1 MIGLC
6 QICGRNPA
14 TIYDDDLELRVCGDC
29 RASYVH
35 GDEMAME
42 DQPER
47 NGHEIPLMA
56 ATFAFACCIV
66 LFVAEPSTTAGALVI
81 CSMLG
86 YAAVAAWVA
95 LTDHARRTKRYGVTC
110 KISEVKF
117 TFGSPKKDYGSTTF
131 ESNSR
136 APVHQPFY

>member
-14 TIYDDDLELRVCGDC
+14 TIYDDDLELRVCGEC

-35 GDEMAME
+35 GDEMAVE
-42 DQPER
+42 DQPEKR
-47 NGHEIPLMA
+47 THEIPLMA

-66 LFVAEPSTTAGALVI
+66 LFVAEPSTTTGALVI

-86 YAAVAAWVA
+86 YAAVAAWAA
-95 LTDHARRTKRYGVTC
+95 LADRARCTKRYGVTC
-110 KISEVKF
+110 KISKVKF
-117 TFGSPKKDYGSTTF
+117 TFGSPKRERKYHLR
-131 ESNSR
+131 EHN
-136 APVHQPFY
+136 